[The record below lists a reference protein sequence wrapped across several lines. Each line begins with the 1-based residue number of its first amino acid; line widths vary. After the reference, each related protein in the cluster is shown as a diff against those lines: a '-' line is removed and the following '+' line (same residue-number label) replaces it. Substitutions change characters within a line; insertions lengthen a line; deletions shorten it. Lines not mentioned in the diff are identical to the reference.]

1 MDSNPKIESRSQDL
15 VLTEIVNALNNVNR
29 KLDSLVELNKK
40 LLKVNEDHLKNVV
53 EDSTVTSKFAAKEPD
68 AMALLSLPMALRKTI
83 MVLYQLDE
91 ATADDL
97 ARETGRLR
105 AVESAAANQLVRMGY
120 LKKRREG
127 RDVYFY
133 IGSGAETED

>member
-1 MDSNPKIESRSQDL
+1 MDSDPKIESRSQDL
-15 VLTEIVNALNNVNR
+15 ILTEIMNALNNVNR

-40 LLKVNEDHLKNVV
+40 LLKVNEDHLKNAVD
-53 EDSTVTSKFAAKEPD
+53 DSTATSKLIAKEPD

-133 IGSGAETED
+133 IGSGAEIED